1 METFEQLLGEFAQHP
16 VVDGVSPSDLLDLP
30 DPLRTT
36 LNRLLRKGRATLGE
50 LASDLQLG
58 TAEAQPVVDLL
69 IEKGFLRADRR
80 APEDDLTYRVRT
92 RRIAGR
98 MLPPQL

>member
-1 METFEQLLGEFAQHP
+1 
-16 VVDGVSPSDLLDLP
+16 
-30 DPLRTT
+30 
-36 LNRLLRKGRATLGE
+36 
-50 LASDLQLG
+50 
-58 TAEAQPVVDLL
+58 VDLL